1 MDKAAVVVRTR
12 KVLTNRLLSRKQ
24 FVVEVVHPG
33 KANVSKKDLKTT
45 IAKLHKVADP
55 ETIFLFG
62 FKTDF
67 GGGKS
72 TGFGLIYDN
81 LEIAKKYEPKYRL
94 ARAGLYTR
102 PQTSRKQRKEKKNR
116 LKKAGKKTAKK

>member
-33 KANVSKKDLKTT
+33 KANVSKKDLKAT

-94 ARAGLYTR
+94 ARAGLYTK

-116 LKKAGKKTAKK
+116 LKKSGKKTAKK

>member
-33 KANVSKKDLKTT
+33 KANVSKKDLKAT

-94 ARAGLYTR
+94 ARAGLYTK

-116 LKKAGKKTAKK
+116 LKKQGKKTAKK

>member
-24 FVVEVVHPG
+24 FVVEVTHPG
-33 KANVSKKDLKTT
+33 KANVSKKDLKAT
-45 IAKLHKVADP
+45 IAKLHKVADT

-72 TGFGLIYDN
+72 TGFGLIYDT
-81 LEIAKKYEPKYRL
+81 LEVAKKYEPKYRL

-116 LKKAGKKTAKK
+116 LKKGKSSKK

>member
-1 MDKAAVVVRTR
+1 MADKSAVVVRTR
-12 KVLTNRLLSRKQ
+12 KVMVNPLLSRKQ
-24 FVVEVVHPG
+24 FVVEVIHPT
-33 KANVSKKDLKTT
+33 KPNVSKSDLKAT
-45 IAKLHKVADP
+45 IAKIHNVSDP

-62 FKTDF
+62 FSTEF

-94 ARAGLYTR
+94 ARAGLYKK

-116 LKKAGKKTAKK
+116 LKKGKSSKK

>member
-1 MDKAAVVVRTR
+1 MDKSAVVVRTR
-12 KVLTNRLLSRKQ
+12 KVLTNRLLQRKQ

-45 IAKLHKVADP
+45 IAKLHKVADS

-81 LEIAKKYEPKYRL
+81 LEVAKKFEPKFRL
-94 ARAGLYTR
+94 ARAGLYTK

-116 LKKAGKKTAKK
+116 LKKKSKAAK